1 MPGFISGLPVQGS
14 PSVRKRLQLDAPAS
28 PPLCRHSCIDPT
40 PWPHRIQVSDASNSR
55 RAFSSCPARA
65 SCRVCQLGSWRS
77 EVLSLPLSG
86 TQGTQTIEHI
96 SQKEVIAS
104 RQTLTSFN
112 RGFDKGNGYRWW
124 RRHRRR
130 RPSRAGSCY
139 NPWGWRDR
147 RQGGVTDGRP
157 ETSWVRART
166 RERHLGACL
175 VPKAQRGASLFPSL
189 RLTSSC
195 VASHRPDPQG
205 SHRAGKWEKTALQGD
220 TEQSRGRAGAGAES
234 PHAVTVLDT
243 PSGLCDPPAA
253 TPWGSK
259 TLKPLGA

>member
-1 MPGFISGLPVQGS
+1 MVETPQKGETIQSRKLLQSLGLAGQE
-14 PSVRKRLQLDAPAS
+14 
-28 PPLCRHSCIDPT
+28 T
-40 PWPHRIQVSDASNSR
+40 
-55 RAFSSCPARA
+55 
-65 SCRVCQLGSWRS
+65 
-77 EVLSLPLSG
+77 
-86 TQGTQTIEHI
+86 
-96 SQKEVIAS
+96 
-104 RQTLTSFN
+104 
-112 RGFDKGNGYRWW
+112 RWC
-124 RRHRRR
+124 H
-130 RPSRAGSCY
+130 
-139 NPWGWRDR
+139 
-147 RQGGVTDGRP
+147 GRP

-205 SHRAGKWEKTALQGD
+205 SQRARKWEKTALQGD